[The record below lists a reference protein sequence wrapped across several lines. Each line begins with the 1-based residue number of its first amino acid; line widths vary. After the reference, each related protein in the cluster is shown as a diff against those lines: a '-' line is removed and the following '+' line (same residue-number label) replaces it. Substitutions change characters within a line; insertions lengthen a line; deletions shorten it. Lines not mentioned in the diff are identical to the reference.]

1 METRKVLFYFVN
13 REKMSIFA
21 GDFQTLLKTILKT
34 VYIMSN
40 NIYLK
45 KGLDLPICGTA
56 AQNTKKVITPDVVAV
71 KPTDFRG
78 LVPRLLV
85 REGDKVLAGTPV
97 LADKMSQNILFASP
111 VSGTVAEVV
120 RGEKRK
126 LLEVRIKADEKQEY
140 VDFGVKKVSEMTAAQ
155 IKDALLEAGLWPAI
169 TQRPYGI
176 IANPA
181 IKPKAIFVS
190 SFSTAPLAANPEYA
204 LREDLEHIQTAINAL
219 GKLTDGGVHF
229 SLNSENYSG
238 TPFHKVENVIQH
250 TFTGKHPAGNVGVQI
265 HHISPIRKGETVWTV
280 SLLMLAAIG
289 KLFNTG
295 KYDVRRKIAVTGP
308 KAINP
313 AYVEGYPGIAIKD
326 VKEFYDASEDL
337 RYVSGDVLTGTNVG
351 ADGFL
356 GFFDNQITIL
366 EEGDKYELL
375 GWAKPCRPKLFSA
388 SRTYFS
394 WLTPKK
400 RYDMDT
406 NLHGGPRAFVVNDV
420 YSKVLP
426 MELYPV
432 HLLKACLANNIDD
445 MEKFGIYEVLE
456 EDLALCEYVCPS
468 KIYIQQIIT
477 DGIALMLKE
486 MC

>member
-1 METRKVLFYFVN
+1 MKF
-13 REKMSIFA
+13 
-21 GDFQTLLKTILKT
+21 ILKT

-45 KGLDLPICGTA
+45 KGLDLPINGA
-56 AQNTKKVITPDVVAV
+56 ATQNTKKVIVPDVVAV
-71 KPTDFRG
+71 KPTDFRS
-78 LVPRLLV
+78 LVPKLLV

-97 LADKMSQNILFASP
+97 LADKMSQNILFTSP

-126 LLEVRIKADEKQEY
+126 LLEVRIKADAEQEY
-140 VDFGVKKVSEMTAAQ
+140 VDYGVKKVADMTAEQ
-155 IKDALLEAGLWPAI
+155 IKEALLAAGLWPAL

-176 IANPA
+176 IANPEV
-181 IKPKAIFVS
+181 KPKAIFVS
-190 SFSTAPLAANPEYA
+190 AFSTAPLAASPEYA
-204 LREDLEHIQTAINAL
+204 LRDDIEHIQTAINAL

-229 SLNSENYSG
+229 SLNSANYSG
-238 TPFHKVENVIQH
+238 TPFHRIENVIPH

-326 VKEFYDASEDL
+326 VAEFYNASENL
-337 RYVSGDVLTGTNVG
+337 RFVSGDVLTGTNVG
-351 ADGFL
+351 ANGYL

-375 GWAKPCRPKLFSA
+375 GWAKPVRCKLFSA

-394 WLTPKK
+394 WLTPNKK
-400 RYDMDT
+400 YDMDT

-420 YSKVLP
+420 YGKVLP
-426 MELYPV
+426 MNLFPV
-432 HLLKACLANNIDD
+432 HLLKACLANDIDG

-456 EDLALCEYVCPS
+456 EDLALCEYVDPS

>member
-1 METRKVLFYFVN
+1 
-13 REKMSIFA
+13 
-21 GDFQTLLKTILKT
+21 
-34 VYIMSN
+34 MSN

-45 KGLDLPICGTA
+45 KGLDLPIAGEA
-56 AQNTKKVITPDVVAV
+56 VQQTKKVIVPDIVAV

-78 LVPRLLV
+78 LVPKLLV

-126 LLEVRIKADEKQEY
+126 LLEVRIKADAEQEY
-140 VDFGVKKVSEMTAAQ
+140 VDFGVKQVSDMTAEQ
-155 IKDALLEAGLWPAI
+155 IKESILEAGLWPAI
-169 TQRPYGI
+169 IQRPYGI
-176 IANPA
+176 IANPEV
-181 IKPKAIFVS
+181 KPKAIFVS
-190 SFSTAPLAANPEYA
+190 AFNTAPLAADMEFVLKDEFSN
-204 LREDLEHIQTAINAL
+204 IQTAINAL
-219 GKLTDGGVHF
+219 NKLTDGGVHL
-229 SLNSENYSG
+229 SLNAANYSG
-238 TPFHKVENVIQH
+238 TPFHRLDNVIQH
-250 TFTGKHPAGNVGVQI
+250 TFEGKHPAGNVGVQI
-265 HHISPIRKGETVWTV
+265 HHISPVKKGETVWTV

-289 KLFNTG
+289 RLFNTG
-295 KYDVRRKIAVTGP
+295 KYDLRRKIAVTGP
-308 KAINP
+308 MAINP
-313 AYVEGYPGIAIKD
+313 AYVEALPGTAIKALVD
-326 VKEFYDASEDL
+326 FYDPSLDL

-351 ADGFL
+351 KGGFT
-356 GFFDNQITIL
+356 GFYDNQVTIL

-375 GWAKPCRPKLFSA
+375 GWAKPFRPKLFST

-394 WLTPKK
+394 WLTPNKK
-400 RYDMDT
+400 YDMDT

-420 YSKVLP
+420 YGKVLP

-432 HLLKACLANNIDD
+432 YLLKACLAKDIDK
-445 MEKFGIYEVLE
+445 MEKYGIYEVLE

>member
-1 METRKVLFYFVN
+1 
-13 REKMSIFA
+13 
-21 GDFQTLLKTILKT
+21 
-34 VYIMSN
+34 MSN

-45 KGLDLPICGTA
+45 KGLDLPISGVA
-56 AQNTKKVITPDVVAV
+56 AQNTKKVIVPDVVAV

-78 LVPRLLV
+78 LVPKLLV

-140 VDFGVKKVSEMTAAQ
+140 VDFGVKKVADMTAEQ
-155 IKDALLEAGLWPAI
+155 IKAAILEAGLWPAL

-176 IANPA
+176 IANPEA
-181 IKPKAIFVS
+181 KPKAIFVS
-190 SFSTAPLAANPEYA
+190 AFSTAPLAANPEYA

-219 GKLTDGGVHF
+219 AKLTDGGVHF

-295 KYDVRRKIAVTGP
+295 KYDMTRKIAVTGP

-313 AYVEGYPGIAIKD
+313 AYVTGYPGIAIKD
-326 VKEFYDASEDL
+326 LKEFYDASEDL
-337 RYVSGDVLTGTNVG
+337 RFVSGDVLTGTNVG
-351 ADGFL
+351 ADGFI
-356 GFFDNQITIL
+356 GFFDNQVTIL

-375 GWAKPCRPKLFSA
+375 GWAKPFRPKLFST

-394 WLTPKK
+394 WLTPNKK
-400 RYDMDT
+400 YDMDT

-420 YSKVLP
+420 YGKVLP
-426 MELYPV
+426 MDLYPV
-432 HLLKACLANNIDD
+432 YLLKACLANDIDK

>member
-1 METRKVLFYFVN
+1 
-13 REKMSIFA
+13 
-21 GDFQTLLKTILKT
+21 
-34 VYIMSN
+34 MSN

-45 KGLDLPICGTA
+45 KGLDLPINGTA
-56 AQNTKKVITPDVVAV
+56 AQSTKKVIVPDVVAV

-78 LVPRLLV
+78 LVPKLLV

-126 LLEVRIKADEKQEY
+126 LLEVRIKADADQEY
-140 VDFGVKKVSEMTAAQ
+140 VDFGVKKVSELSAEE
-155 IKDALLEAGLWPAI
+155 IKEALLAAGLWPAI

-176 IANPA
+176 IANPET
-181 IKPKAIFVS
+181 KPKAIFIS
-190 SFSTAPLAANPEYA
+190 AFSTAPLAANVEYA
-204 LREDLEHIQTAINAL
+204 LNGQFSHIQTAVDALAKLAGCPVHVCVNEASASADQFSKLQNAVL
-219 GKLTDGGVHF
+219 
-229 SLNSENYSG
+229 
-238 TPFHKVENVIQH
+238 H
-250 TFTGKHPAGNVGVQI
+250 TVSGKHPAGNVGVQI
-265 HHISPIRKGETVWTV
+265 HHISPIQKGELVWTV
-280 SLLMLAAIG
+280 SPVMLAAIG

-295 KYDVRRKIAVTGP
+295 KYDVKRKIAVTGP

-313 AYVEGYPGIAIKD
+313 SYVEGWPGISIKD
-326 VKEFYDASEDL
+326 IKEYYNASEGL

-351 ADGFL
+351 PEGFI
-356 GFFDNQITIL
+356 GFFDNQVTLL
-366 EEGDKYELL
+366 EEGDKYELH
-375 GWAKPCRPKLFSA
+375 GCAKPFRTSLFSA

-394 WLTPKK
+394 WLTPNKK
-400 RYDMDT
+400 YDMDT
-406 NLHGGPRAFVVNDV
+406 NLHGGPRAFVLNDV

-426 MELYPV
+426 MDLYPV
-432 HLLKACLANNIDD
+432 YLFKACLANDIDN
-445 MEKFGIYEVLE
+445 MEKFGIYEVIE
-456 EDLALCEYVCPS
+456 EDIALCEYVCPS

>member
-1 METRKVLFYFVN
+1 
-13 REKMSIFA
+13 
-21 GDFQTLLKTILKT
+21 
-34 VYIMSN
+34 MSN

-45 KGLDLPICGTA
+45 KGLDLPIAGEA
-56 AQNTKKVITPDVVAV
+56 VQQTKKVIVPDIVAV

-78 LVPRLLV
+78 LVPKLLV

-126 LLEVRIKADEKQEY
+126 LLEVRIKADAQQEY
-140 VDFGVKKVSEMTAAQ
+140 VDFGVKQVSDMTAEQ
-155 IKDALLEAGLWPAI
+155 IKESILAAGLWPAI
-169 TQRPYGI
+169 IQRPYGI
-176 IANPA
+176 IANPEV
-181 IKPKAIFVS
+181 KPKAIFVS
-190 SFSTAPLAANPEYA
+190 AFNTAPLAANMEFV
-204 LREDLEHIQTAINAL
+204 LKDEFSNIQTAINAL
-219 GKLTDGGVHF
+219 NKLTDGGVHL
-229 SLNSENYSG
+229 SLNAANYSG
-238 TPFHKVENVIQH
+238 TPFHRLDNVIQH
-250 TFTGKHPAGNVGVQI
+250 TFEGKHPAGNVGVQI
-265 HHISPIRKGETVWTV
+265 HHISPVKKGETVWTV

-289 KLFNTG
+289 RLFNTG
-295 KYDVRRKIAVTGP
+295 KYDLRRKIAVTGP
-308 KAINP
+308 MAINP
-313 AYVEGYPGIAIKD
+313 AYVEALPGTAIKALVD
-326 VKEFYDASEDL
+326 FYDPSLDL

-351 ADGFL
+351 KGGFT
-356 GFFDNQITIL
+356 GFYDNQVTIL

-375 GWAKPCRPKLFSA
+375 GWAKPFRPKLFST

-394 WLTPKK
+394 WLTPNKK
-400 RYDMDT
+400 YDMDT

-432 HLLKACLANNIDD
+432 YLLKACLAKDIDK
-445 MEKFGIYEVLE
+445 MEKYGIYEVLE

>member
-1 METRKVLFYFVN
+1 
-13 REKMSIFA
+13 
-21 GDFQTLLKTILKT
+21 
-34 VYIMSN
+34 MSN

-45 KGLDLPICGTA
+45 KGLNLPINGEA
-56 AQNTKKVITPDVVAV
+56 AQNTKKVIVPDVVAV

-78 LVPRLLV
+78 LVPKLLV

-126 LLEVRIKADEKQEY
+126 LLEVRIKADAQQEY
-140 VDFGVKKVSEMTAAQ
+140 VDFGVKKVAEMTAEQVKAS
-155 IKDALLEAGLWPAI
+155 LLEAGLWPAI

-176 IANPA
+176 IANPEV
-181 IKPKAIFVS
+181 KPKAIFVS
-190 SFSTAPLAANPEYA
+190 AFATAPLAADPEFA
-204 LREDLEHIQTAINAL
+204 LAADLEHIQTAVKAL
-219 GKLTDGGVHF
+219 AKLTDGGVHV
-229 SLNSENYSG
+229 SVNSASSAFAKLEG
-238 TPFHKVENVIQH
+238 ATIH
-250 TFTGKHPAGNVGVQI
+250 TFEGKHPAGNVGVQI
-265 HHISPIRKGETVWTV
+265 HHIAPIQKGETVWTV
-280 SLLMLAAIG
+280 SLVMLAAIG

-308 KAINP
+308 KVEGP

-326 VKEFYDASEDL
+326 LKDFYNAAEEL

-351 ADGFL
+351 AEGFL
-356 GFFDNQITIL
+356 GFFDNQVTIL
-366 EEGDKYELL
+366 EEGNKYELL
-375 GWAKPCRPKLFSA
+375 GWAKPVRCSQFSA

-394 WLTPKK
+394 WLTPNKK
-400 RYDMDT
+400 YDMDT
-406 NLHGGPRAFVVNDV
+406 NLHGGPRAFVMNDL

-426 MELYPV
+426 MDLYPV
-432 HLLKACLANNIDD
+432 YLLKACLANDIDK
-445 MEKFGIYEVLE
+445 MEKFGIYEVIE

>member
-1 METRKVLFYFVN
+1 MYLRGRILN
-13 REKMSIFA
+13 SI
-21 GDFQTLLKTILKT
+21 LKTI
-34 VYIMSN
+34 YIMSN

-45 KGLDLPICGTA
+45 KGLDLPISGVA
-56 AQNTKKVITPDVVAV
+56 AQTTKKVIVPDVVAV

-78 LVPRLLV
+78 LVPKLLV

-111 VSGTVAEVV
+111 VSGIVAEVV

-126 LLEVRIKADEKQEY
+126 LLEVRIKADETQEY
-140 VDFGVKKVSEMTAAQ
+140 VDFGVKKVEEMTAEQ
-155 IKDALLEAGLWPAI
+155 IKAALLEAGLWPAL

-176 IANPA
+176 VANPEV
-181 IKPKAIFVS
+181 KPKAIFVS
-190 SFSTAPLAANPEYA
+190 AFSTAPLAANAEYA
-204 LREDLEHIQTAINAL
+204 LGAELEHIQTAINAL
-219 GKLTDGGVHF
+219 GKLTDGGVHL

-238 TPFHKVENVIQH
+238 TPFHKLENVIQH

-308 KAINP
+308 KAENP
-313 AYVEGYPGIAIKD
+313 AYVEGYPGISMKD
-326 VKEFYDASEDL
+326 LKDFYASAENL
-337 RYVSGDVLTGTNVG
+337 RFVSGDVLTGTNVG
-351 ADGFL
+351 AEGYL
-356 GFFDNQITIL
+356 GFADNQVTIL
-366 EEGDKYELL
+366 EEGNKYELF
-375 GWAKPCRPKLFSA
+375 GWAKPFRTSQFSA

-394 WLTPKK
+394 WLTPNKK
-400 RYDMDT
+400 YDMDT
-406 NLHGGPRAFVVNDV
+406 NLHGGPRAFVVNDT

-426 MELYPV
+426 MDLYPV
-432 HLLKACLANNIDD
+432 HLLKACLANDIDK
-445 MEKFGIYEVLE
+445 MEKFGIYEVIE

>member
-1 METRKVLFYFVN
+1 
-13 REKMSIFA
+13 
-21 GDFQTLLKTILKT
+21 
-34 VYIMSN
+34 MSN

-45 KGLDLPICGTA
+45 QGLDIPISGVA
-56 AQNTKKVITPDVVAV
+56 AQNTKKVIVPDVVAV

-78 LVPRLLV
+78 LVPKLLV

-126 LLEVRIKADEKQEY
+126 LLEVRIKADATQEY
-140 VDFGVKKVSEMTAAQ
+140 VDYGVKKVSAMTAEQ
-155 IKDALLEAGLWPAI
+155 IKTSLLEAGLWPAI

-176 IANPA
+176 IANPED
-181 IKPKAIFVS
+181 KPKAIFIS
-190 SFSTAPLAANPEYA
+190 AFTTAPLAANPEFA
-204 LREDLEHIQTAINAL
+204 FAADMKHIQTAINAL
-219 GKLTDGGVHF
+219 DKLTDGGIHL
-229 SLNSENYSG
+229 SLNSENCSG
-238 TPFHKVENVIQH
+238 TPFHKLENTIQH
-250 TFTGKHPAGNVGVQI
+250 TFSGKHPAGNVGVQI
-265 HHISPIRKGETVWTV
+265 HHVAPIRKGETVWTV
-280 SLLMLAAIG
+280 SPLMLAAIG
-289 KLFNTG
+289 KLFDTG
-295 KYDVRRKIAVTGP
+295 KYDVKRKIAVTGP
-308 KAINP
+308 KAIGP
-313 AYVEGYPGIAIKD
+313 AYVEGYPGISIKD
-326 VKEFYDASEDL
+326 IKDFYNAGENL
-337 RYVSGDVLTGTNVG
+337 RFISGDVLTGTNIG
-351 ADGFL
+351 AEGFL

-375 GWAKPCRPKLFSA
+375 GWAKPCRSKLFSA

-394 WLTPKK
+394 WLTPNKK
-400 RYDMDT
+400 YDMDT
-406 NLHGGPRAFVVNDV
+406 NLHGGPRAFVMNDL

-432 HLLKACLANNIDD
+432 YLLKACLANDIDK

>member
-1 METRKVLFYFVN
+1 
-13 REKMSIFA
+13 
-21 GDFQTLLKTILKT
+21 
-34 VYIMSN
+34 MSN

-45 KGLDLPICGTA
+45 KGLNLPISGAA
-56 AQNTKKVITPDVVAV
+56 AQNTKKVIVPDVVAV

-78 LVPRLLV
+78 LVPKLLV

-140 VDFGVKKVSEMTAAQ
+140 VDFGVKKVAEMSAEQ
-155 IKDALLEAGLWPAI
+155 IKAALLEAGLWPAL

-176 IANPA
+176 IANPEV
-181 IKPKAIFVS
+181 KPKAIFVS
-190 SFSTAPLAANPEYA
+190 AFTTAPLAADPEFA
-204 LREDLEHIQTAINAL
+204 LREDFEHIQTAVNAL
-219 GKLTDGGVHF
+219 NKLTDGGVHF

-295 KYDVRRKIAVTGP
+295 KYDLKRKVAVTGP

-313 AYVEGYPGIAIKD
+313 AYVEAYPGMAIKD
-326 VKEFYDASEDL
+326 VQEFYNASENL
-337 RYVSGDVLTGTNVG
+337 RFISGDVLTGKNVG
-351 ADGFL
+351 AEGFL
-356 GFFDNQITIL
+356 GFFDNQVTIL
-366 EEGDKYELL
+366 EEGNKYELF
-375 GWAKPCRPKLFSA
+375 GWAKPFRTSLFSA

-400 RYDMDT
+400 KYDMDT

-426 MELYPV
+426 MDLYPV
-432 HLLKACLANNIDD
+432 YLLKACLANDIDK

>member
-1 METRKVLFYFVN
+1 
-13 REKMSIFA
+13 
-21 GDFQTLLKTILKT
+21 
-34 VYIMSN
+34 MSN

-45 KGLDLPICGTA
+45 KGLDLPINGTA
-56 AQNTKKVITPDVVAV
+56 TQNTKKVIVPDVVSV
-71 KPTDFRG
+71 KPTDFRS
-78 LVPRLLV
+78 LVPKLLV

-126 LLEVRIKADEKQEY
+126 LLEVRIKADAEQEY
-140 VDFGVKKVSEMTAAQ
+140 VDYGVKNVADMTAEQ
-155 IKDALLEAGLWPAI
+155 IKEALLAAGLWPAL

-176 IANPA
+176 IANPEV
-181 IKPKAIFVS
+181 KPKAIFVS
-190 SFSTAPLAANPEYA
+190 AFSTAPLAASPEYA
-204 LREDLEHIQTAINAL
+204 LRDDFEHIQTAINAL

-229 SLNSENYSG
+229 SLNSANYAG
-238 TPFHKVENVIQH
+238 TPFHKIENVIQH

-326 VKEFYDASEDL
+326 VAEFYNASENL
-337 RYVSGDVLTGTNVG
+337 RFVSGDVLTGTNVG
-351 ADGFL
+351 ADGYL

-375 GWAKPCRPKLFSA
+375 GWAKPVRCKLFSA

-400 RYDMDT
+400 KYDMDT

-420 YSKVLP
+420 YGKVLP
-426 MELYPV
+426 MNLYPV

-456 EDLALCEYVCPS
+456 EDLALCEYVDPS

>member
-1 METRKVLFYFVN
+1 
-13 REKMSIFA
+13 
-21 GDFQTLLKTILKT
+21 
-34 VYIMSN
+34 MSN

-45 KGLDLPICGTA
+45 KGLDLPINGTA
-56 AQNTKKVITPDVVAV
+56 AQNTKKVIVPDVVAV

-78 LVPRLLV
+78 LVPKLLV
-85 REGDKVLAGTPV
+85 REGDKVLAGSPV
-97 LADKMSQNILFASP
+97 LADKMSQNIIFASP
-111 VSGTVAEVV
+111 VSGVVSEVV

-140 VDFGVKKVSEMTAAQ
+140 VDFGVKKVASMTAEE
-155 IKDALLEAGLWPAI
+155 IKSDLMQAGLWPAL

-176 IANPA
+176 IANPDV
-181 IKPKAIFVS
+181 KPKAIFVS
-190 SFSTAPLAANPEYA
+190 AFTTAPLAANPEYA

-219 GKLTDGGVHF
+219 SKLTDGGVHF

-295 KYDVRRKIAVTGP
+295 KYDLRRKIAVTGP

-326 VKEFYDASEDL
+326 VKEFYNAEENL
-337 RYVSGDVLTGTNVG
+337 RFVSGDVLTGTNVG
-351 ADGFL
+351 ADGYL

-375 GWAKPCRPKLFSA
+375 GWAKPVRCSQFSS

-400 RYDMDT
+400 KYDMDT
-406 NLHGGPRAFVVNDV
+406 NLHGGPRAFVLNDV

-426 MELYPV
+426 MDLYPV
-432 HLLKACLANNIDD
+432 YLFKACLAQDIDK
-445 MEKFGIYEVLE
+445 MEKFGIYEILE
-456 EDLALCEYVCPS
+456 EDVALCEYVCPS

>member
-1 METRKVLFYFVN
+1 
-13 REKMSIFA
+13 
-21 GDFQTLLKTILKT
+21 
-34 VYIMSN
+34 MSN

-45 KGLDLPICGTA
+45 KGLDLPISGVA
-56 AQNTKKVITPDVVAV
+56 AQNTKKVIVPDVVAV

-78 LVPRLLV
+78 LVPKLLV

-140 VDFGVKKVSEMTAAQ
+140 VDFGVKKVADMSAEQ
-155 IKDALLEAGLWPAI
+155 IKAALLEAGLWPAL

-176 IANPA
+176 IANPEA
-181 IKPKAIFVS
+181 KPKAIFVS
-190 SFSTAPLAANPEYA
+190 AFSTAPLAANPEYA

-219 GKLTDGGVHF
+219 AKLTDGGVHF

-295 KYDVRRKIAVTGP
+295 KYDMTRKIAVTGP

-313 AYVEGYPGIAIKD
+313 AYVTGYPGIAIKD
-326 VKEFYDASEDL
+326 LKEFYDASEDL
-337 RYVSGDVLTGTNVG
+337 RFVSGDVLTGTNVG
-351 ADGFL
+351 ADGFI
-356 GFFDNQITIL
+356 GFFDNQVTIL

-375 GWAKPCRPKLFSA
+375 GWAKPFRPKLFST

-394 WLTPKK
+394 WLTPNKK
-400 RYDMDT
+400 YDMDT

-420 YSKVLP
+420 YGKVLP
-426 MELYPV
+426 MDLYPV
-432 HLLKACLANNIDD
+432 YLLKACLANDIDK

>member
-1 METRKVLFYFVN
+1 
-13 REKMSIFA
+13 
-21 GDFQTLLKTILKT
+21 
-34 VYIMSN
+34 MSN

-45 KGLDLPICGTA
+45 KGLNIPISGAA
-56 AQNTKKVITPDVVAV
+56 AQSTRKVIVPDVVAV

-78 LVPRLLV
+78 FIPKLLV

-97 LADKMSQNILFASP
+97 LADKMSQSILLASP
-111 VSGTVAEVV
+111 VSGTVAQIV

-126 LLEVRIKADEKQEY
+126 LLEVRIKADEKQEF
-140 VDFGVKKVSEMTAAQ
+140 VDFGVKKPAQMSASE
-155 IKDALLEAGLWPAI
+155 IKEAILAAGLWPAI

-176 IANPA
+176 IANPD

-190 SFSTAPLAANPEYA
+190 AFNTAPLAANPEFA
-204 LREDLEHIQTAINAL
+204 LKDELDNIQTAINAL
-219 GKLTDGGVHF
+219 AKLTDGGVHI
-229 SLNSENYSG
+229 SLNAENYSG
-238 TPFHKVENVIQH
+238 TPFHKLENVIQH
-250 TFTGKHPAGNVGVQI
+250 IFSGKHPAGNVGVQI
-265 HHISPIRKGETVWTV
+265 HHISPIKKGETVWTV
-280 SLLMLAAIG
+280 SMMMLAAIG

-295 KYDVRRKIAVTGP
+295 KCDLRRKIAVTGP
-308 KAINP
+308 MAIEP
-313 AYVEGYPGIAIKD
+313 AYVEGYPGISMKD
-326 VKEFYDASEDL
+326 IKEFYNPKENL
-337 RYVSGDVLTGTNVG
+337 RFVSGDALSGTNVTVE
-351 ADGFL
+351 GFL
-356 GFFDNQITIL
+356 GFNDNQITIL
-366 EEGDKYELL
+366 KEGDSYELL
-375 GWAKPCRPKLFSA
+375 GWAKPVRRSQFSA

-400 RYDMDT
+400 TYDMDT

-426 MELYPV
+426 MDIYPV
-432 HLLKACLANNIDD
+432 YLLKACLAQDIDK
-445 MEKFGIYEVLE
+445 MEKYGIYEVLE

>member
-1 METRKVLFYFVN
+1 
-13 REKMSIFA
+13 
-21 GDFQTLLKTILKT
+21 
-34 VYIMSN
+34 MSN

-45 KGLDLPICGTA
+45 KGLDLPINGTA
-56 AQNTKKVITPDVVAV
+56 AQNTKKVIVPDVVAV

-78 LVPRLLV
+78 LVPKLLV

-126 LLEVRIKADEKQEY
+126 LLEVRIKADANQEY
-140 VDFGVKKVSEMTAAQ
+140 VDFGVKKVSALSAEE
-155 IKDALLEAGLWPAI
+155 IKESLLAAGLWPAI

-176 IANPA
+176 VANPET
-181 IKPKAIFVS
+181 KPKAIFVS
-190 SFSTAPLAANPEYA
+190 AFSTAPLAANVEYVLNGQA
-204 LREDLEHIQTAINAL
+204 ENIQTAVDAL
-219 GKLTDGGVHF
+219 AKLAGCKVNVCVNEAGASASIF
-229 SLNSENYSG
+229 SKLQ
-238 TPFHKVENVIQH
+238 NVVLH
-250 TFTGKHPAGNVGVQI
+250 TVSGKHPAGNVGVQI
-265 HHISPIRKGETVWTV
+265 HHISPVQKGEIVWTV
-280 SLLMLAAIG
+280 SPVMLAAIG

-295 KYDVRRKIAVTGP
+295 KYDVKRKVAVTGP

-313 AYVEGYPGIAIKD
+313 AYVEGYPGISIKD
-326 VKEFYDASEDL
+326 VKDFYNAAEDL
-337 RYVSGDVLTGTNVG
+337 RYVSGDVLTGANVG
-351 ADGFL
+351 AEGFL

-375 GWAKPCRPKLFSA
+375 GWAKPFRTNLFSA

-394 WLTPKK
+394 WLTPNKK
-400 RYDMDT
+400 YDMDT
-406 NLHGGPRAFVVNDV
+406 NLHGGPRAFVVNDT
-420 YSKVLP
+420 YGKVLP
-426 MELYPV
+426 MDIYPV
-432 HLLKACLANNIDD
+432 YLLKACLANDIDN
-445 MEKFGIYEVLE
+445 MEKFGIYEVIE
-456 EDLALCEYVCPS
+456 EDFALCEYVCPS